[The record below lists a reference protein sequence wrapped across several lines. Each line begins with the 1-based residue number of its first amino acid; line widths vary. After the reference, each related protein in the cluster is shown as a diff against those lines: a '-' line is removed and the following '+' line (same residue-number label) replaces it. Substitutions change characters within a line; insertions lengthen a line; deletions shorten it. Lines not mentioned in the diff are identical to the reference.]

1 MSFASD
7 GSKYGQKLN
16 AVATAFE
23 LAVEAM
29 EDAKYDSV
37 LTAQVLVESLQR
49 QGYRIIH
56 KSASVA
62 GEVVRSVEGEGGR
75 S

>member
-7 GSKYGQKLN
+7 SSRYGQKLN

-49 QGYRIIH
+49 QGYRIIL
-56 KSASVA
+56 KTASVA
-62 GEVVRSVEGEGGR
+62 GEGVRSVDDDGR
-75 S
+75 R